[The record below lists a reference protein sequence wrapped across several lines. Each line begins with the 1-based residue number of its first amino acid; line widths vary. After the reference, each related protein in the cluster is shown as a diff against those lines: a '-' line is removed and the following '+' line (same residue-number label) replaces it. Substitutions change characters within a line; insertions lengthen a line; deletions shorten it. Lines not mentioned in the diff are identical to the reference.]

1 MFSSVQ
7 FQQSCL
13 SQKWIFH
20 QKLFIKGI
28 LFYDLFWTPPLNLK
42 KEGKGYMMLIE
53 HNNFK
58 LQVASLAR
66 YLYNITD
73 EGFSQSPW
81 KWRGCAEKVFEARN
95 QSYYYPNPVCCSL
108 FLHICTI
115 VGVVKIN
122 QIWMKHLALVFDGL
136 IGM

>member
-20 QKLFIKGI
+20 QKLYIKGI
-28 LFYDLFWTPPLNLK
+28 LFCDLFWTPPLNLK
-42 KEGKGYMMLIE
+42 KVRKWGYCFNTITISY
-53 HNNFK
+53 K
-58 LQVASLAR
+58 LLFWL
-66 YLYNITD
+66 YLYNTD
-73 EGFSQSPW
+73 EDFSQSPW
-81 KWRGCAEKVFEARN
+81 QWRGCAEKVFEARN

-108 FLHICTI
+108 ILHICTI

-122 QIWMKHLALVFDGL
+122 QIWMKHLAFVFYGV